1 MKSLLIYLQKFI
13 KDTKHK
19 RKTDF
24 FSLFYWK
31 GEIILETVITGRN
44 CEVRFGQGLPTV
56 FIAERINPTGRKSL
70 AEELKSGKLDIV
82 EKDAIEQTNA
92 GAHIIDVNVGAVG
105 VDEVDLLPKAVKKV
119 MEVTDR
125 PICIDS
131 ANHKALKAALNVCP
145 YKVLINSVN
154 GEEESMEYM
163 LPIVKESNSAVICL
177 TMDSKG
183 ISNDPNER
191 FEIARRI
198 VKRAESLGIKRED
211 LVFDPLVMG
220 AATDGNAGRIC
231 LDSMRMIVK
240 EFGVSTTGGFSN
252 ISFGMPNREFL
263 NVNFIVMGI
272 MAGLCAPIT
281 DVLMKSLE
289 PAVKAADFLAGR
301 DNYGMNYISMF
312 RKK

>member
-1 MKSLLIYLQKFI
+1 ME
-13 KDTKHK
+13 T
-19 RKTDF
+19 
-24 FSLFYWK
+24 
-31 GEIILETVITGRN
+31 ILTGKN
-44 CEVRFGQGLPTV
+44 CEVKFGQSLPTV

-70 AEELKSGKLDIV
+70 AEELKQGKLDIV
-82 EKDAIEQTNA
+82 EKDAIEQTKA

-131 ANHKALKAALNVCP
+131 ANHKALEAALNVCSS

-154 GEEESMEYM
+154 GEESSMEYM
-163 LPIVKESNSAVICL
+163 LPLVKESGAAVICL
-177 TMDSKG
+177 TMDSRG
-183 ISNDPNER
+183 ISNDPMVR
-191 FEIARRI
+191 FEIAKKI
-198 VKRAESLGIKRED
+198 VTKAQSIGIKSEN

-220 AATDGNAGRIC
+220 AATDQNAGRVC
-231 LDSMRMIVK
+231 LDTMKMIVK

-252 ISFGMPNREFL
+252 ISFGMPDREFL
-263 NVNFIVMGI
+263 NITFIIMAI

-281 DVLMKSLE
+281 DVLMKSLA

-301 DNYGMNYISMF
+301 DPYGMNYISMY
-312 RKK
+312 RK

>member
-1 MKSLLIYLQKFI
+1 M
-13 KDTKHK
+13 
-19 RKTDF
+19 
-24 FSLFYWK
+24 
-31 GEIILETVITGRN
+31 ETVLKGNN
-44 CEVRFGQGLPTV
+44 CEVRFGQSLPTV

-82 EKDAIEQTNA
+82 EKDAIEQTKA
-92 GAHIIDVNVGAVG
+92 GAHIIDINVGAVG

-131 ANHKALKAALNVCP
+131 ANHKALKAALNVCSG

-154 GEEESMEYM
+154 GEESSMEYM
-163 LPIVKESNSAVICL
+163 LPLVKESGAAVVCL
-177 TMDSKG
+177 TMDDNG
-183 ISNDPNER
+183 ISNNPEIR
-191 FEIARRI
+191 FEIAKKI
-198 VKRAESLGIKRED
+198 VARAESMGIKREN

-220 AATDGNAGRIC
+220 AATDQNAGRIC

-252 ISFGMPNREFL
+252 ISFGMPDREFL
-263 NVNFIVMGI
+263 NVTFIVMGI

-281 DVLMKSLE
+281 DVMMKTL
-289 PAVKAADFLAGR
+289 AAKAADFLAGR
-301 DNYGMNYISMF
+301 DPYGMNYISMY
-312 RKK
+312 RK

>member
-1 MKSLLIYLQKFI
+1 M
-13 KDTKHK
+13 
-19 RKTDF
+19 
-24 FSLFYWK
+24 
-31 GEIILETVITGRN
+31 ETVLTGRN
-44 CEVRFGQGLPTV
+44 CEIRFGQGLPTV

-70 AEELKSGKLDIV
+70 AEELKLGKLDMV

-92 GAHIIDVNVGAVG
+92 GAHIIDINVGAVG

-131 ANHKALKAALNVCP
+131 ANHKALEAALNVCP

-163 LPIVKESNSAVICL
+163 LPIVKESGSAAVCL
-177 TMDSKG
+177 TMDSRG
-183 ISNDPNER
+183 IPNDPFER
-191 FEIARRI
+191 FEIAKRI
-198 VKRAESLGIKRED
+198 INRARSLGIKRED

-220 AATDGNAGRIC
+220 AATDSNAGKIC

-252 ISFGMPNREFL
+252 ISFGMPDREFL

-281 DVLMKSLE
+281 DVLMKSLA
-289 PAVKAADFLAGR
+289 PAVKAADFLAGK
-301 DNYGMNYISMF
+301 DAYGMNYISMY

>member
-1 MKSLLIYLQKFI
+1 M
-13 KDTKHK
+13 
-19 RKTDF
+19 
-24 FSLFYWK
+24 
-31 GEIILETVITGRN
+31 ETVLKGNN
-44 CEVRFGQGLPTV
+44 CEVRFGQSLPTV

-82 EKDAIEQTNA
+82 EKDAIEQTKA
-92 GAHIIDVNVGAVG
+92 GAHIIDINVGAVG

-131 ANHKALKAALNVCP
+131 ANHKALKAALDVCSG

-154 GEEESMEYM
+154 GEESSMEYM
-163 LPIVKESNSAVICL
+163 LPLVKESGAAIVCL
-177 TMDSKG
+177 TMDDKG
-183 ISNDPNER
+183 ISNNPEVR
-191 FEIARRI
+191 FEIAKKI
-198 VKRAESLGIKRED
+198 VARAESLGIKREN

-220 AATDGNAGRIC
+220 AATDQNAGRIC

-252 ISFGMPNREFL
+252 ISFGMPDREFL
-263 NVNFIVMGI
+263 NVTFIVMGI

-281 DVLMKSLE
+281 DIMMKTL
-289 PAVKAADFLAGR
+289 AATAKAADFLAGR
-301 DNYGMNYISMF
+301 DPYGMNYISMY
-312 RKK
+312 RK

>member
-1 MKSLLIYLQKFI
+1 M
-13 KDTKHK
+13 
-19 RKTDF
+19 
-24 FSLFYWK
+24 
-31 GEIILETVITGRN
+31 ETVLTGRN
-44 CEVRFGQGLPTV
+44 CEIRFGQGLPTV

-70 AEELKSGKLDIV
+70 AEELKLGKLDMV

-92 GAHIIDVNVGAVG
+92 GAHIIDINVGAVG

-131 ANHKALKAALNVCP
+131 ANHKALEAALNVCP

-163 LPIVKESNSAVICL
+163 LPIVKESGSAAVCL
-177 TMDSKG
+177 TMDGRG
-183 ISNDPNER
+183 IPNDPFER
-191 FEIARRI
+191 FEIAKRI
-198 VKRAESLGIKRED
+198 INRARSLGIKRED

-220 AATDGNAGRIC
+220 AATDSNAGKIC

-252 ISFGMPNREFL
+252 ISFGMPDREFL

-281 DVLMKSLE
+281 DVLMKSLA
-289 PAVKAADFLAGR
+289 PAVKAADFLAGK
-301 DNYGMNYISMF
+301 DAYGMNYISMY